1 MSDAE
6 PETRLPETERL
17 LDAAAAELR
26 RERRRASDELEALR
40 TFESR
45 IRSVSVEEPSHGTAP
60 RGNGLLVSPDGGNR
74 LADVRAAYEE
84 TVMNVPHYVEEY
96 DDTYRESI
104 REEFN
109 DHLAVALTEGECFNE
124 RCKRALLSA
133 VADAKSGRRSLVGAV
148 DTERESLAE
157 ATETL
162 TAIAGELEDLAAF
175 SVRKESFG
183 QLDAYRNR
191 LDVLEEKCE
200 TVSDRRQTE
209 VFEQRRFGWLPA
221 LLV

>member
-45 IRSVSVEEPSHGTAP
+45 IRSVSVEESSHGTAP
-60 RGNGLLVSPDGGNR
+60 RGNGLLVSPDGG
-74 LADVRAAYEE
+74 
-84 TVMNVPHYVEEY
+84 
-96 DDTYRESI
+96 
-104 REEFN
+104 
-109 DHLAVALTEGECFNE
+109 
-124 RCKRALLSA
+124 
-133 VADAKSGRRSLVGAV
+133 
-148 DTERESLAE
+148 
-157 ATETL
+157 
-162 TAIAGELEDLAAF
+162 
-175 SVRKESFG
+175 
-183 QLDAYRNR
+183 NR